1 LVLAVFGAPGASAQQ
16 AAPAI
21 TLIDSVRQALAHN
34 PSIQLS
40 ARQLDVA
47 QGQLQLAR
55 GAFDTVLSASTQ
67 KLRSIAGPAAT
78 DVYSG
83 PDANSGNLNQSYSS
97 AGASQLLR
105 NGISIAPQLL
115 VSKNKAVPAAG
126 IPESDQTTLAF
137 SLTIPLMKNYGA
149 DVYAAGEA
157 TALREVDAARLDL
170 TQAISRVTLDVVSAY
185 WSYLAAEQF
194 RRFARDAEASAAERA
209 RDIDQ
214 LVQAQ
219 LLPAAEREL
228 LGADEADKR
237 AQSLAAEQ
245 TLADSRSALAKLMG
259 LSAAQ
264 ARALPTPGEDFPA
277 ASQDNA
283 MARLDLI
290 KKQALSKRADVQAAQ
305 IRYDASARALSALRK
320 NLKPQLDLTVS
331 AGYSRLTE
339 SSVSAGAS
347 SATLSRNGPSASVML
362 SYQFPVQNNTVGGQ
376 LVQKQAAL
384 EQQEIV
390 LRDLRTAALTD
401 IDTQMAA
408 LQRLALRLGEA
419 DKAVKLY
426 EKSLSNEAMRHK
438 LGQGTVMDILNVSE
452 RLLQAQQN
460 LTTARLRYAIAIAQL
475 RHSSGT
481 LLKMRTQNDATVEH
495 DSLVTAP

>member
-1 LVLAVFGAPGASAQQ
+1 MAAASA
-16 AAPAI
+16 
-21 TLIDSVRQALAHN
+21 VRSG
-34 PSIQLS
+34 PG
-40 ARQLDVA
+40 
-47 QGQLQLAR
+47 QGQ
-55 GAFDTVLSASTQ
+55 
-67 KLRSIAGPAAT
+67 
-78 DVYSG
+78 
-83 PDANSGNLNQSYSS
+83 
-97 AGASQLLR
+97 QLLW
-105 NGISIAPQLL
+105 S
-115 VSKNKAVPAAG
+115 VFTAVV
-126 IPESDQTTLAF
+126 E
-137 SLTIPLMKNYGA
+137 SLTSLNSLLK
-149 DVYAAGEA
+149 
-157 TALREVDAARLDL
+157 VDSARLDL
-170 TQAISRVTLDVVSAY
+170 TQAISRITLDVVSAY
-185 WSYLAAEQF
+185 WTYLAAEQF
-194 RRFARDAEASAAERA
+194 RRFARDAETSAAERA

-245 TLADSRSALAKLMG
+245 ALADSRAALAKLMS
-259 LSAAQ
+259 LSVTQ
-264 ARALPTPGEDFPA
+264 ARALPAPGEDFPA
-277 ASQDNA
+277 AAQDNA

-290 KKQALSKRADVQAAQ
+290 QQQALSKRADVQAAQ
-305 IRYDASARALSALRK
+305 IRYDACALALSALRK

-339 SSVSAGAS
+339 NSAFAGET
-347 SATLSRNGPSASVML
+347 SATLRRNGPSASVTL
-362 SYQFPVQNNTVGGQ
+362 SYQFPVQNNTVDGQ

-384 EQQEIV
+384 DQQEIV
-390 LRDLRTAALTD
+390 LRDLRTNALTD

-408 LQRLALRLGEA
+408 LQRQALQRQALRLGKA
-419 DKAVKLY
+419 DRAVKLY

-460 LTTARLRYAIAIAQL
+460 LTTARLRYAVAIAQL

>member
-1 LVLAVFGAPGASAQQ
+1 MLLAVFGAPGASAQQ
-16 AAPAI
+16 PI

-40 ARQLDVA
+40 ARQLDVV
-47 QGQLQLAR
+47 QGQLQQAR

-83 PDANSGNLNQSYSS
+83 PDANSGNLNQSYGS

-157 TALREVDAARLDL
+157 TALREVEAARLDL
-170 TQAISRVTLDVVSAY
+170 TQAISRITLDVVSAY
-185 WSYLAAEQF
+185 WAYLAAEQF
-194 RRFARDAEASAAERA
+194 RRFARDAETSAAERA

-245 TLADSRSALAKLMG
+245 ALADSRAALAKLMG
-259 LSAAQ
+259 LSVTQ
-264 ARALPTPGEDFPA
+264 ARALPAPGEDFPA
-277 ASQDNA
+277 AAQDNA

-290 KKQALSKRADVQAAQ
+290 QQQALSKRADVQAAQ
-305 IRYDASARALSALRK
+305 IRYDAAALALSALRK

-339 SSVSAGAS
+339 SSAFAGET
-347 SATLSRNGPSASVML
+347 SATLRRNGPSAAVTL

-384 EQQEIV
+384 DQQEIV
-390 LRDLRTAALTD
+390 LRDLRTNALTD

-419 DKAVKLY
+419 DRAVKLY
-426 EKSLSNEAMRHK
+426 EKSLGNEAMRHK

-452 RLLQAQQN
+452 RLFQAQQN
-460 LTTARLRYAIAIAQL
+460 LTTARLRYAVAIAQL

-481 LLKMRTQNDATVEH
+481 LLKMRTQNDAAVEH